1 MFDFFRKRKGS
12 DKPSVPGPAP
22 EPLTRPLLDVPA
34 GSGFLVEE
42 IGFQLEPELEDAVML
57 YANSRADEAVAML
70 RRYIDNH
77 PDRRDP
83 QPWLLLFDIYE
94 VTEQRQPF
102 DDLALDY
109 AVRFDR
115 APPAWQPMRSA
126 GTGEHPGFSFAAI
139 LSPQDRIS
147 LEHFRRECETADTV
161 ELDFLDTPVVGDD
174 AYARTMLDCVERLA
188 RTGKHIRL
196 FGGDGFVAR
205 LNAARV
211 KGHLSEPLW
220 HLLLLLLQLQGRAD
234 EYKVAASEYTVRFRL
249 PAPPYVSPRQPSS
262 DSASGRAGEG
272 GQVFVMQG
280 VIDQGTAKVFTQ
292 LREFAAQHGRV
303 EVDLGQVT
311 RIDFMAVGQL
321 MNTVTTLAQ
330 AGKQVVFRNGN
341 EMVCLLMR
349 MLGIGQHAAIQPK
362 VRK

>member
-1 MFDFFRKRKGS
+1 MFDFFRKRKGA

-57 YANSRADEAVAML
+57 YANGHADEAVAVL
-70 RRYIDNH
+70 RRYLQNH
-77 PDRRDP
+77 PDGRDP

-94 VTEQRQPF
+94 VTDQRQPF

-115 APPAWQPMRSA
+115 APPAWQPVRTA
-126 GTGEHPGFSFAAI
+126 GSGEHPGFTFGDGLA
-139 LSPQDRIS
+139 PQDRIA
-147 LEHFRRECETADTV
+147 LEHFRRECATADTV
-161 ELDFLDTPVVGDD
+161 ELDFLDTPVTGDD
-174 AYARTMLDCVERLA
+174 AYARIMLDCVERLA
-188 RTGKHIRL
+188 RAGKHIRL

-205 LNAARV
+205 LNAARA
-211 KGHLSEPLW
+211 KGQLSEPLW
-220 HLLLLLLQLQGRAD
+220 HLLLLLLELQGRAD
-234 EYKVAASEYTVRFRL
+234 EYKAAASEYTVRFRL
-249 PAPPYVSPRQPSS
+249 PAPPYAPPRQPST
-262 DSASGRAGEG
+262 DSAYGRPGEG

-280 VIDQGTAKVFTQ
+280 VIDHGTAKVFAQ
-292 LREFAAQHGRV
+292 LREFAAGRTRV

-321 MNTVTTLAQ
+321 MATVTALAQ
-330 AGKQVVFRNGN
+330 AGKQVVFRDGN
-341 EMVCLLMR
+341 EMVCLLLR
-349 MLGIGQHAAIQPK
+349 MLGVGQYAAIQPK
-362 VRK
+362 ERK